1 MAFREMFVLWK
12 GSCGGGVAASRVKKN
27 LEVGI
32 EANLALQ
39 KVRDFQQGL

>member
-1 MAFREMFVLWK
+1 MDFRERFVLWT
-12 GSCGGGVAASRVKKN
+12 GSYGGGVAASRVKKN

-39 KVRDFQQGL
+39 KVQDF